1 MDKLQ
6 VVASAILL
14 VLFAGGLGFWLGRTY
29 APLAPVGPTAT
40 EAEGEPAAGGAPVSS
55 VIRTGGNAIAVNDQP
70 AGMAVSIDLAV
81 LANDGWVVIHRD
93 VDGKPAGILGAQRL
107 AAGSHQSVTVEL
119 LTPTEEGRVYYAMLH
134 GDAPSEPHF
143 DKIKDLP
150 ITDGQGNPIMM
161 RFVATSRPRTQ

>member
-29 APLAPVGPTAT
+29 APLAPVVSTAT
-40 EAEGEPAAGGAPVSS
+40 EAEGEPAAGGAPAPS
-55 VIRTGGNAIAVNDQP
+55 VIRTGGNAIAVSDQS
-70 AGMAVSIDLAV
+70 AGMMVSIGLAV
-81 LANDGWVVIHRD
+81 LTHDGWVVIHRD

-119 LTPTEEGRVYYAMLH
+119 LTATEEGRVYYAMLH
-134 GDAPSEPHF
+134 GDTPSEPRF
-143 DKIKDLP
+143 DKTKDLSV
-150 ITDGQGNPIMM
+150 TDGQGNPIMM
-161 RFVATSRPRTQ
+161 RFVATSRTHTQ